1 MSIPKLTIVRDGES
15 VTKNQFFAL
24 WDQIQSSLKN
34 ILNSQMPT
42 FSGHDC
48 ISSLMHGFWQQY
60 KFTYN
65 RIVHRYSFN
74 ICEIYICLF
83 TPHGNYCLRDNISNR
98 RYRRY
103 AIKEFKMAT
112 KLSSGSCTEARDF
125 EKNFDS
131 LRLYW
136 IENGIPSF
144 CDKRYLNTI
153 QRIKKHPINV

>member
-1 MSIPKLTIVRDGES
+1 MVKV
-15 VTKNQFFAL
+15 
-24 WDQIQSSLKN
+24 SLK
-34 ILNSQMPT
+34 INSSPCEIK
-42 FSGHDC
+42 FSLPWK
-48 ISSLMHGFWQQY
+48 IFWTVKCQHFLAMIAFLPWCTVFEQQY

-65 RIVHRYSFN
+65 RIVHRCSFN

-112 KLSSGSCTEARDF
+112 KLSSGSCKEARDF
-125 EKNFDS
+125 EKYFDS

-153 QRIKKHPINV
+153 QRIKKHSINV

>member
-1 MSIPKLTIVRDGES
+1 MVKVSLKINSSPCEIK
-15 VTKNQFFAL
+15 
-24 WDQIQSSLKN
+24 SSLPWK
-34 ILNSQMPT
+34 I
-42 FSGHDC
+42 
-48 ISSLMHGFWQQY
+48 FWTVKCQHFLAMIAFLPWCTVFEQQY